1 MPRELPYVEIISQ
14 RIRDQATLGP
24 SPGAPAAQEMA
35 REPRPKPRPFC
46 DTEAE
51 AKQWAAV
58 WWSDYKPRVKSDNGE
73 LYIYGDDL
81 LRQLDPTAAA
91 GGIAPVH
98 LLKLSW
104 LEARAA
110 QLRAAPNEAARR
122 ALALPRRQDLEAMH
136 PEAFLSPEEM
146 RALPRGFFGDEN
158 TLRLIAISHGWVR

>member
-24 SPGAPAAQEMA
+24 GTGAPAAQEMA

-51 AKQWAAV
+51 AKQWAAE
-58 WWSDYKPRVKSDNGE
+58 WWPDYKPRVKSDNGM
-73 LYIYGDDL
+73 LYLNAHRL
-81 LRQLDPTAAA
+81 LKQLDPTAAA

-110 QLRAAPNEAARR
+110 QLQAAPNEAARR

-146 RALPRGFFGDEN
+146 RALPTGYGGDDPG
-158 TLRLIAISHGWVR
+158 LRLIAISHGWVR